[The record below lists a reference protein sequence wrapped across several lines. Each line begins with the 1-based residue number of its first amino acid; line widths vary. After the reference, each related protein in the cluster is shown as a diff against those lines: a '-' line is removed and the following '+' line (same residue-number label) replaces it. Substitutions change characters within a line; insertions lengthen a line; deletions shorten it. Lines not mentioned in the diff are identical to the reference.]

1 MKRGVDGGGG
11 AGDKRPFAA
20 GLALG
25 FRQRCCSL
33 LGLLVD
39 QNQDSHSR
47 GWDLELLLLLLL

>member
-1 MKRGVDGGGG
+1 MDGGG

-20 GLALG
+20 GLALS

-47 GWDLELLLLLLL
+47 GWDLELLLLLHLL